1 MVKDYYSILGVERGA
16 TPEEIKKA
24 YRKLAVKYHPDKN
37 NGEDTKFKEISAA
50 YETLSNVDKRQEHD
64 FHGGGGPS
72 RFGFDVNDFFNQH
85 FGGNSSRVYPQKGQ
99 DIQVRVQVSLYEMV
113 AELSKDVNLTFK
125 DVCKKCDGTGAE
137 VRDPCGTCG
146 GSGVINRVANFN
158 GMRMN
163 TNAPCAACQGRGYA
177 IKKVCTSCTKGF
189 TIINK
194 DFDFKIPPGSNNG
207 TVLRFQGR
215 GGAGSSG
222 GPSGDV
228 FVKLDLRMPNKQHMT
243 DAQLKTLK
251 GL

>member
-1 MVKDYYSILGVERGA
+1 MVKDYYGVLGVERGA

-50 YETLSNVDKRQEHD
+50 YETLSNVNKRQEHD
-64 FHGGGGPS
+64 FQGAGNSS
-72 RFGFDVNDFFNQH
+72 RFGFDVNDFFSHH

-113 AELSKDVNLTFK
+113 SELSKDVNLTFK

-137 VRDPCGTCG
+137 VRDSCGTCK
-146 GSGVINRVANFN
+146 GSGVVNRVANFN

-163 TNAPCAACQGRGYA
+163 TNAPCAACQGRGYT
-177 IKKVCTSCTKGF
+177 IKKVCTSCSKGF
-189 TIINK
+189 TTINK
-194 DFDFKIPPGSNNG
+194 EFDFKIPPGSNNG

-215 GGAGSSG
+215 GGAGSNG

-228 FVKLDLRMPNKQHMT
+228 FVKLDLRMPNKQHIT
-243 DAQLKTLK
+243 DEQLKTLK